1 MGCDLTDQIHM
12 RLVKTKPD
20 YFGLSTEIL
29 VTVSYRVGYG
39 HFISCALTINGDRL
53 CGASV

>member
-1 MGCDLTDQIHM
+1 MDCDWTDKIHT
-12 RLVKTKPD
+12 RLDKTKPD

-29 VTVSYRVGYG
+29 AIVSHRVGYG

>member
-12 RLVKTKPD
+12 RLVKTKTD
-20 YFGLSTEIL
+20 YLGLSTEIL
-29 VTVSYRVGYG
+29 ATVSYRVGYG

>member
-1 MGCDLTDQIHM
+1 MDCDLTDKIHTQ
-12 RLVKTKPD
+12 LVKTKPD

-29 VTVSYRVGYG
+29 AIVSHRVGYG

>member
-1 MGCDLTDQIHM
+1 MDCDLTDQIHT
-12 RLVKTKPD
+12 RRVKTNPD
-20 YFGLSTEIL
+20 YFGLSAEIL
-29 VTVSYRVGYG
+29 AIVSYRVGYG

>member
-1 MGCDLTDQIHM
+1 MDCDLTDQIHT
-12 RLVKTKPD
+12 RRVKTKPD
-20 YFGLSTEIL
+20 YFGLSTEIFAI
-29 VTVSYRVGYG
+29 VSYRVGYG

>member
-1 MGCDLTDQIHM
+1 MGCDLTDQIHAQ
-12 RLVKTKPD
+12 LVKTKPD

-29 VTVSYRVGYG
+29 AIVSHRVGYG

>member
-1 MGCDLTDQIHM
+1 MGCDLTDQIHT
-12 RLVKTKPD
+12 RLVKTKLD

-29 VTVSYRVGYG
+29 AIVSYRVGYG

>member
-1 MGCDLTDQIHM
+1 MGCDLTDQSHT
-12 RLVKTKPD
+12 RLVKAKWD

-29 VTVSYRVGYG
+29 AIVSYRVGYG